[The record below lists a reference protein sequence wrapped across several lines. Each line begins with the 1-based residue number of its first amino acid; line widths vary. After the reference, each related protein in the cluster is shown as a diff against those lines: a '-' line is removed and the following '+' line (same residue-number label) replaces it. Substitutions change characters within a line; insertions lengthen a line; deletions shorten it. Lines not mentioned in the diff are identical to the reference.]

1 MYILHAF
8 VYDYLI
14 MSKLSFHFLLDIT
27 MDFSIALCKI
37 DTGGTSSSNRLTTIF
52 IFMVCNVFTLFEL
65 RMILQKG
72 KSILSTLRF
81 SMTFKTLSTY
91 KFKHFALLLYGR
103 MFYFSHLLQ
112 LPCNYFTASLQNF
125 LHEMLSNFKWTKC
138 NMKNHNQEKSTNT

>member
-1 MYILHAF
+1 
-8 VYDYLI
+8 
-14 MSKLSFHFLLDIT
+14 
-27 MDFSIALCKI
+27 
-37 DTGGTSSSNRLTTIF
+37 
-52 IFMVCNVFTLFEL
+52 
-65 RMILQKG
+65 MILQKG

-125 LHEMLSNFKWTKC
+125 LREMLLNYKWTKY
-138 NMKNHNQEKSTNT
+138 NMKNHNQEKSTIALPTARLELNVYEYKLMSRNASIIFNGVFEFNKSPDFGIENVNL

>member
-1 MYILHAF
+1 MVAF
-8 VYDYLI
+8 LYDYLI
-14 MSKLSFHFLLDIT
+14 IT
-27 MDFSIALCKI
+27 RKHFSIALCKI

-91 KFKHFALLLYGR
+91 KFKHFALLLYSR
-103 MFYFSHLLQ
+103 MFYISHLLQ

-125 LHEMLSNFKWTKC
+125 LREMLLNFKWI
-138 NMKNHNQEKSTNT
+138 NVI